1 MILHDKETGDDDDDG
16 DDDNDDDDDA
26 DDEAGD
32 ADAKA
37 GDADGDDVH
46 FSSRLRGCRSIPRP
60 T

>member
-1 MILHDKETGDDDDDG
+1 MIRHDKETGDDDDDDG

-26 DDEAGD
+26 DDE
-32 ADAKA
+32 A